1 MSLGSVVT
9 LPVSVLRLEIY
20 AFSISFFLV
29 SFSGSLLVK
38 KKKKNPKEGA
48 LRFIAFPYYFS
59 IFNVINFCSYL
70 HPAIPSACFGFILLS
85 LQVHEVGA

>member
-9 LPVSVLRLEIY
+9 LSVSVLRLEIY

-38 KKKKNPKEGA
+38 KKKKKPKERA
-48 LRFIAFPYYFS
+48 LRFIAFPYYFA
-59 IFNVINFCSYL
+59 IFNLINFCSYL